1 MHVCLLPT
9 EIISHII
16 FNTYGDHKGP
26 AKHATLAALART
38 CRKFKEPA
46 LDSLWKDIDGFKPLV
61 SCLPEGVSDTN
72 MGEQLTLKRLLSN
85 PEWRLLDRYAR
96 RIHRFTVSEGD
107 LDLLDDRVVQVL
119 ISTPLATPLLSNLRS
134 LVWTDD
140 RPSFFPLLR
149 ALFGSTITSM
159 KLGFR
164 STYRSFALSALLASL
179 GARCPSIREL
189 DCACSGDS
197 DESSDLIVEALSGL
211 QKLCRLQT
219 GVFHTGDLVRLASL
233 PSLKSLHFDLM
244 RYDIEEQ
251 LNFIPINFSR
261 LDEVHITAPSRF
273 GFNHCLK
280 NIRCLSCRSLK
291 MTIYFDYFNDTEY
304 SAFEIGDVIYLSEGF
319 SPTLEELVFELELEL
334 EFSDFDKEYTFTD
347 PGLALHFDA
356 VVPLLSFSRLTD
368 LRLDWIC
375 TSAIDDT
382 SLKTMAQSWPLLET
396 FWFGGAVPWVVPPSL
411 TFIGFVHLIHCCRR
425 LCSIQMSFRA
435 CPVDVNSEL
444 FSKTIPNKNIAHLSV
459 GVSPIIDPIGV
470 ASQLRGLLPKLAEV
484 RFFEWPAGES
494 VPPPFEHYEDGWSRV
509 NEFLTTSAK

>member
-72 MGEQLTLKRLLSN
+72 MGEQLTLSN

-197 DESSDLIVEALSGL
+197 DESSDLI
-211 QKLCRLQT
+211 LCRLQT

-244 RYDIEEQ
+244 RYNIEEQ
-251 LNFIPINFSR
+251 LNFIPINFS
-261 LDEVHITAPSRF
+261 DSM
-273 GFNHCLK
+273 N
-280 NIRCLSCRSLK
+280 
-291 MTIYFDYFNDTEY
+291 
-304 SAFEIGDVIYLSEGF
+304 AFEIGDVIYLSEGF

-356 VVPLLSFSRLTD
+356 VVPLLSFSCLTD